1 MIGSRA
7 VDLQIRTREAFVFEA
22 EPLEESRAAQ
32 IVGPVI
38 RRYAMQLQRAKDVVD
53 CVAQPFAR
61 EAATFEAPRYREP
74 EMTRLEGCETKDR
87 SVMAVSLMWQ
97 LSAPAAGRCV
107 RPSRKPHTARSK
119 MDRLG

>member
-7 VDLQIRTREAFVFEA
+7 VDLQRRTREGFVFKA
-22 EPLEESRAAQ
+22 ERLEESRAAQ

-38 RRYAMQLQRAKDVVD
+38 RHCAMQLQRAKDVVD

-74 EMTRLEGCETKDR
+74 EMTRLEGCKTKDR
-87 SVMAVSLMWQ
+87 SVMAVTLMWP
-97 LSAPAAGRCV
+97 LSAGR
-107 RPSRKPHTARSK
+107 
-119 MDRLG
+119 L